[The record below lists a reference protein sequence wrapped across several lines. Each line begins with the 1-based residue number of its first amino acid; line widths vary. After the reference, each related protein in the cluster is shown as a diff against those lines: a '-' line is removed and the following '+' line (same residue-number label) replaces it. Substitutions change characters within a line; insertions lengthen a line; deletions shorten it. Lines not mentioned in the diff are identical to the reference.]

1 MSVKVRVPITLY
13 ANLTIDTDNVEEA
26 KREMIEILKANEG
39 SLLEMC
45 EEEYVI
51 NEDQIEV
58 SEDL

>member
-1 MSVKVRVPITLY
+1 MSVKVRFPITLY
-13 ANLTIDTDNVEEA
+13 ANLTIDTDNLEEA

>member
-45 EEEYVI
+45 EEKYVI
-51 NEDQIEV
+51 NEYQIEV

>member
-1 MSVKVRVPITLY
+1 MSVKIRVPITLY

-45 EEEYVI
+45 EEKYVI
-51 NEDQIEV
+51 NEYQIEV